1 MLKLSLIAFLA
12 LITYYFNLY
21 QSIILF
27 EKSTPFTV
35 SVDDIVRHTPN
46 MIDYNPDF
54 PSDDL
59 PSNDH
64 ISIMVTEYYRD
75 LNTYIM
81 PTEKIFPLEVFHD
94 HDGVSFSKTLYEC
107 IEYYNDHNPEIMK
120 NTKHMKIIVVNTNQ
134 KSYCIMNTDLII

>member
-1 MLKLSLIAFLA
+1 MFRFSFIAFLV
-12 LITYYFNLY
+12 LISYYFNLY
-21 QSIILF
+21 QSFILF
-27 EKSTPFTV
+27 EKTKTFNASI
-35 SVDDIVRHTPN
+35 DDIIHPIPN

-54 PSDDL
+54 PS
-59 PSNDH
+59 NDH
-64 ISIMVTEYYRD
+64 LSIMVTEYFKD

-107 IEYYNDHNPEIMK
+107 IEYYENHNTEIMK
-120 NTKHMKIIVVNTNQ
+120 NTKHMKIIIIHAHD